1 MPNCANC
8 WARYWA
14 LLLRISPSSISV
26 PTQIISALM
35 GVKKELGMG
44 IWEELVILNT
54 WLNIGLIFDFDN
66 QVFPYLYLSRFFP
79 C

>member
-1 MPNCANC
+1 
-8 WARYWA
+8 
-14 LLLRISPSSISV
+14 
-26 PTQIISALM
+26 
-35 GVKKELGMG
+35 LGRG